1 MRTLDVLISFE
12 SPLLAIF
19 SLASD
24 LGVPQSI
31 LVLNIDWCHA
41 AELREIA
48 RHVPRLSFW
57 SKGPASAEA
66 IRAALADGAS
76 TEGAADAARARVAEV
91 PWTIPDRVVPERVP
105 ASMAGSAVTA
115 VDEGPLRR
123 ELTFLMIV
131 GMGGVQSRRGVD
143 IALRAFAQAAEARG
157 EAEPGIHLLVST
169 TLFPFPVDEALRE
182 HPSITFIYQVP
193 SGHASDWYKYIEL
206 PSLTRSRFVNI
217 AQWGYL
223 SSFGESSTL
232 FCMCRVFYEHRA
244 IDARRRSLSNV
255 AGAR

>member
-169 TLFPFPVDEALRE
+169 TLFPFPVDDPPPPL
-182 HPSITFIYQVP
+182 VL
-193 SGHASDWYKYIEL
+193 SGHAA
-206 PSLTRSRFVNI
+206 SLTP
-217 AQWGYL
+217 Y
-223 SSFGESSTL
+223 
-232 FCMCRVFYEHRA
+232 
-244 IDARRRSLSNV
+244 
-255 AGAR
+255 